1 MSNRP
6 IFCGVET
13 VEVNQTRYDELVRK
27 EAMLDNIVRL
37 HKKTTGY
44 SFHEVVGYLFNSEV
58 EFTPTTVS
66 ADE

>member
-1 MSNRP
+1 M
-6 IFCGVET
+6 I
-13 VEVNQTRYDELVRK
+13 VEVNQARYDELLRK

-37 HKKTTGY
+37 HSKTTGY

-58 EFTPTTVS
+58 EFHPTAVK

>member
-6 IFCGVET
+6 VLCGIPT
-13 VEVNQTRYDELVRK
+13 VEVNQDRYDELVRK

-37 HKKTTGY
+37 HGKTTGY

-58 EFTPTTVS
+58 EFHPKMEN
-66 ADE
+66 ADG